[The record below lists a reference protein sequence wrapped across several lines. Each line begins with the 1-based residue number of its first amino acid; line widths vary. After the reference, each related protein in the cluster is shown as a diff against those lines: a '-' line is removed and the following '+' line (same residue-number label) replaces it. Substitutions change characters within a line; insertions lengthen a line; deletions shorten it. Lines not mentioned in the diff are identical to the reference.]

1 MRLRRIQIEVSIACC
16 VILANRQNLLK
27 IEKDQKICKLSM
39 TEIKKNRNKSQSVK
53 LCSKCDNYNNKE
65 SNYRERNNLE
75 KTRK

>member
-1 MRLRRIQIEVSIACC
+1 
-16 VILANRQNLLK
+16 
-27 IEKDQKICKLSM
+27 M